1 VSSNRGLPGAHRMR
15 HDRHFVEELANQS
28 VTAIGIMLPL
38 DRIETNREQPRS
50 NLGDLRELADSIRR
64 CGLLEPLVVRPLP
77 GTSHYQLVA
86 GERRFHACAEAGLT
100 EVPCIEVSVTDQQA
114 LEMALVENLQR
125 KDLTPFEEGEGFRT
139 LVEKYAYTHEQ
150 VAHAVGKSRTSVT
163 EALTLLSIPPA
174 IRDLCRHADI
184 SARSVLLLIA
194 RAGDIPEMERLV
206 QEIAEHGLDRE
217 GARAMARRPGTDAPS
232 SSDAEA
238 DAAGEAARFRPI
250 QVRFRA
256 TPDAPVHLSFSIRR
270 PGVTREQV
278 IASLEELLERV
289 RNGELDPKLPAA

>member
-28 VTAIGIMLPL
+28 VTAIGIMVPL

-50 NLGDLRELADSIRR
+50 NLGDLSELADSIRR
-64 CGLLEPLVVRPLP
+64 CGLLEPLVVRLVP
-77 GTSHYQLVA
+77 GTPKYQLVA

-150 VAHAVGKSRTSVT
+150 VAAAVGKSRTSVT
-163 EALTLLSIPPA
+163 EALTLLSIPPS

-184 SARSVLLLIA
+184 TARSVLLLIA

-217 GARAMARRPGTDAPS
+217 GARAMARHAHSDAPS
-232 SSDAEA
+232 ATAAEDDAG
-238 DAAGEAARFRPI
+238 DGPRFRPV

-278 IASLEELLERV
+278 IASLEELLQRV
-289 RNGELDPKLPAA
+289 RNGELDTKLPTT

>member
-15 HDRHFVEELANQS
+15 HDRHFVEELANHS
-28 VTAIGIMLPL
+28 VTAIGMMLPL

-50 NLGDLRELADSIRR
+50 NLGDIRELADSIRR
-64 CGLLEPLVVRPLP
+64 CGLLEPLIVRPLP
-77 GTSHYQLVA
+77 GTPNFQLVA

-114 LEMALVENLQR
+114 LEMALIENLQR

-139 LVEKYAYTHEQ
+139 LAEKYSYTHEQ
-150 VAHAVGKSRTSVT
+150 VAHAIGKSRTSVT

-184 SARSVLLLIA
+184 SARSILLLIA

-217 GARAMARRPGTDAPS
+217 GARALSRRPGHTAPS
-232 SSDAEA
+232 VSSGDESPA
-238 DAAGEAARFRPI
+238 DTAARFRPI

-270 PGVTREQV
+270 PGVTKEQV
-278 IASLEELLERV
+278 IASLEDLLERI
-289 RNGELDPKLPAA
+289 RRGELDPKLPTT